1 MLVCRYRGKVGG
13 CCERESSVETSVE
26 GVRLNELHDR
36 SVFNRNGG
44 MMRWENKE
52 GGFYEFSL
60 TGRTRFRALGEK
72 ELNIEQEGLVFATM
86 GGAPES
92 KVRFA
97 GYLHIVPFAS
107 NNSSV
112 SRSRDSTQTGN
123 ESCFWFWSLLLE
135 QDLQRNGG
143 PENNGRKEKR
153 WSLADFDIGKPL
165 GRGKFGNVYLARER
179 EVWCLILHNNTC
191 MHTCILC
198 FMVS

>member
-1 MLVCRYRGKVGG
+1 
-13 CCERESSVETSVE
+13 
-26 GVRLNELHDR
+26 
-36 SVFNRNGG
+36 
-44 MMRWENKE
+44 MRWENKE
-52 GGFYEFSL
+52 GGFYEFSV
-60 TGRTRFRALGEK
+60 TGRTRLRALREK

-97 GYLHIVPFAS
+97 SCLHIVPFAS

-112 SRSRDSTQTGN
+112 SRSRDSTHTAN
-123 ESCFWFWSLLLE
+123 ESCFWFWSLLFE
-135 QDLQRNGG
+135 QDLQHNGG

-179 EVWCLILHNNTC
+179 EVWCLILLSNTC